1 MNGWFMMKST
11 ARKSLASIVALAA
24 MIVTASVGP
33 WPHDHLQ
40 AQDPPPPNNFMCVGL
55 FAGCPDCNAVYP
67 PLRGCTA
74 PPPKFWQV
82 GVCRPWDRANCT
94 QWNGYN
100 CGVEITCGDFRPTG
114 NLCWQNTS
122 LCR

>member
-11 ARKSLASIVALAA
+11 ARKSLATIVALAA

-33 WPHDHLQ
+33 GPHDHLQ
-40 AQDPPPPNNFMCVGL
+40 AQVPPNNKMCLGL
-55 FAGCPDCNAVYP
+55 DAGCPDCNAVYP

-74 PPPKFWQV
+74 PPPKFWRV
-82 GVCRPWDRANCT
+82 GWCGDYPGANCT

-100 CGVEITCGDFRPTG
+100 CGVEITCGDSWPTG
-114 NLCWQNTS
+114 NLCAQAAT